1 MYIKANAEEGVIAAN
16 IVNQLETWIKEQNYP
31 SYINVAFGGENE
43 EQADSMK
50 FVSQAFIISIL
61 ISIVYAIVTVVEGK
75 FIQKKLKPTKEII
88 REGFFVFISSI
99 VSLFLFFKMSG
110 TLTEFFNIITDTKTD
125 TVKATEVFTGEPG
138 F

>member
-1 MYIKANAEEGVIAAN
+1 M
-16 IVNQLETWIKEQNYP
+16 
-31 SYINVAFGGENE
+31 
-43 EQADSMK
+43 
-50 FVSQAFIISIL
+50 
-61 ISIVYAIVTVVEGK
+61 YAIVTIIEGK
-75 FIQKKLKPTKEII
+75 FVQKKLKPTKEII
-88 REGFFVFISSI
+88 REGFFVFISSL

>member
-1 MYIKANAEEGVIAAN
+1 MEK
-16 IVNQLETWIKEQNYP
+16 L
-31 SYINVAFGGENE
+31 
-43 EQADSMK
+43 
-50 FVSQAFIISIL
+50 FIISIL
-61 ISIVYAIVTVVEGK
+61 ISIVYAIVTIIEGK
-75 FIQKKLKPTKEII
+75 FVQKKLKPTKEII

>member
-1 MYIKANAEEGVIAAN
+1 MEK
-16 IVNQLETWIKEQNYP
+16 L
-31 SYINVAFGGENE
+31 
-43 EQADSMK
+43 
-50 FVSQAFIISIL
+50 FVISIL
-61 ISIVYAIVTVVEGK
+61 ICIVYAIVTIIEGK
-75 FIQKKLKPTKEII
+75 FVQKKLKPTKEII

-125 TVKATEVFTGEPG
+125 TVKTTEVFTGEPG

>member
-1 MYIKANAEEGVIAAN
+1 MEK
-16 IVNQLETWIKEQNYP
+16 L
-31 SYINVAFGGENE
+31 
-43 EQADSMK
+43 
-50 FVSQAFIISIL
+50 FVISIL

>member
-1 MYIKANAEEGVIAAN
+1 MEK
-16 IVNQLETWIKEQNYP
+16 L
-31 SYINVAFGGENE
+31 
-43 EQADSMK
+43 
-50 FVSQAFIISIL
+50 FIISIL

>member
-1 MYIKANAEEGVIAAN
+1 MEK
-16 IVNQLETWIKEQNYP
+16 L
-31 SYINVAFGGENE
+31 
-43 EQADSMK
+43 
-50 FVSQAFIISIL
+50 FIISIL

-125 TVKATEVFTGEPG
+125 TVKATEVFTGDPG

>member
-1 MYIKANAEEGVIAAN
+1 MEK
-16 IVNQLETWIKEQNYP
+16 L
-31 SYINVAFGGENE
+31 
-43 EQADSMK
+43 
-50 FVSQAFIISIL
+50 FIISIL
-61 ISIVYAIVTVVEGK
+61 ICIVYAIVTIIEGK
-75 FIQKKLKPTKEII
+75 FVQKKLKPTKEII
-88 REGFFVFISSI
+88 REGFFVFISSL

>member
-1 MYIKANAEEGVIAAN
+1 MEK
-16 IVNQLETWIKEQNYP
+16 L
-31 SYINVAFGGENE
+31 
-43 EQADSMK
+43 
-50 FVSQAFIISIL
+50 FIISIL
-61 ISIVYAIVTVVEGK
+61 ICIVYAIVTIIEGK
-75 FIQKKLKPTKEII
+75 FVQKKMKPTKEII

>member
-1 MYIKANAEEGVIAAN
+1 MEK
-16 IVNQLETWIKEQNYP
+16 L
-31 SYINVAFGGENE
+31 
-43 EQADSMK
+43 
-50 FVSQAFIISIL
+50 FIISIL
-61 ISIVYAIVTVVEGK
+61 ICIVYAIVTIIEGK
-75 FIQKKLKPTKEII
+75 FVQKKLKPTKEII